1 MNKRKEMEAH
11 LGHALSCFE
20 MGASGGMS
28 IYLFASDSLEQA
40 DELGAQR
47 IFDNFV
53 IISSNLRGRGDV
65 GGKLDFAD
73 RGDESDDLNAVDE
86 LQVLFGNGTSSNT
99 TDSLAGTATSS
110 SAACLDTIL
119 LKVGPVGVAGARIE
133 IGLRVVPGALVFI
146 LDKKTNRS
154 AESDAVL
161 DARLK
166 LNKIFLIALSK
177 MISWA
182 KINVKIT
189 RYRQNWSLREW
200 SGCSGRD
207 ACD

>member
-1 MNKRKEMEAH
+1 MH
-11 LGHALSCFE
+11 L
-20 MGASGGMS
+20 
-28 IYLFASDSLEQA
+28 
-40 DELGAQR
+40 
-47 IFDNFV
+47 
-53 IISSNLRGRGDV
+53 SNRRH
-65 GGKLDFAD
+65 
-73 RGDESDDLNAVDE
+73 ESNDLNTIRLLEIFLGDGACSYAADG
-86 LQVLFGNGTSSNT
+86 L
-99 TDSLAGTATSS
+99 S
-110 SAACLDTIL
+110 SAAPSASAAGLDAVL
-119 LKVGPVGVAGARIE
+119 LEVGPVGVAGARIE